1 MLCYRVIVS
10 NGSRVGRSMCV
21 DGTSQEPGRTM
32 CYLGNPPAGQENSH
46 PPTLFLP
53 ENFFLQIT
61 APTTTMTTRTATP
74 AMMPRMV
81 MKGRDDGSGKERKV
95 RGPDLQL
102 QS

>member
-1 MLCYRVIVS
+1 MLCYRVNVS
-10 NGSRVGRSMCV
+10 NGSRVDRYMCV

-32 CYLGNPPAGQENSH
+32 CYLRNSPRGLETQI

-61 APTTTMTTRTATP
+61 APTTTVTTRTATP
-74 AMMPRMV
+74 AMMPRMG
-81 MKGRDDGSGKERKV
+81 MEGREDGSGKGRKV
-95 RGPDLQL
+95 RGPDLWL

>member
-10 NGSRVGRSMCV
+10 NGSRVGRYMCV

-32 CYLGNPPAGQENSH
+32 CYLGKPPVGQENSH

-53 ENFFLQIT
+53 EHFFLQIT
-61 APTTTMTTRTATP
+61 APTTTVTTRTATP

-81 MKGRDDGSGKERKV
+81 MKGRDDGSGKGWKV
-95 RGPDLQL
+95 RGPDLRL